1 MKLVGSTPSPYVRRL
16 RLWLE
21 GEDYEF
27 MDLNIYSP
35 EGREVLKTYT
45 PAMKIP
51 MLADGEQKV
60 FDSRMIYRYL
70 NDKLGREALSLDQE
84 NNVTLTD
91 SVLDAFIIILLSN
104 RSGLDTSQDAMIYN
118 LQRERVAL
126 TLPVLEEKVKAG
138 EFDEWQY
145 PAICLFSTLDWII
158 FRDLF
163 DFSDYPALS
172 AFREQHLSR
181 AIAKE
186 TDPRQSA

>member
-1 MKLVGSTPSPYVRRL
+1 MKLIGSTPSPYVRRL

-27 MDLNIYSP
+27 IDLNIYSP
-35 EGREVLKTYT
+35 EGREILKTYT

-51 MLADGEQKV
+51 MLADGDQKI

-70 NDKLGREALSLDQE
+70 NDKLGRENLSLEQE
-84 NNVTLTD
+84 NNITLTD

-104 RSGLDTSQDAMIYN
+104 RSGLDSSQDAMIYN

-138 EFDEWQY
+138 EFDQWHY
-145 PAICLFSTLDWII
+145 PAICLFSTLDWITC
-158 FRDLF
+158 RELF
-163 DFSDYPALS
+163 DFSDFPALE
-172 AFREQHLSR
+172 AFRQQHLSR
-181 AIAKE
+181 TIATD
-186 TDPRQSA
+186 TDPRQSL